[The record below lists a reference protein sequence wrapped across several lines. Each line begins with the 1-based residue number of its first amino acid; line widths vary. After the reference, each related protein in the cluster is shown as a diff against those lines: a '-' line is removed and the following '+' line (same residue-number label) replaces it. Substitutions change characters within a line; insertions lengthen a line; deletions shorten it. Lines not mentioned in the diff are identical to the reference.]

1 MWQAW
6 TRSSALPVRHL
17 VAAALVAMLVAAVYG
32 PLAWGL
38 FAQSSDFRSHLTVAL
53 HLYETAR
60 PIAPHFLYHGITAV
74 VYALL
79 PGPSI
84 FVAGAIVIVAAYGL
98 TGGVTYAVYRQA
110 FRDSRLAAPWA
121 IAVISIVALMAQPI
135 TTVQAYSIGYLWPD
149 PYHSPTFTMLKP
161 FALAAFAGTAW
172 FLTHREAGRV
182 GLVVLFA
189 LVTLAGALT
198 KPSFV
203 ICVLPATA
211 LMMAWR
217 LWRRLPLSSWALIGG
232 LYVPAGAVL
241 AWQFLAAFSGAGGDE
256 MYQDSVSWAPLKF
269 MSHWATGLPAKF
281 AASTLFPLTVAALYW
296 PTARRD
302 ALLQLA
308 WLCFGFGALYS
319 YAVVE
324 TDHWAA
330 GNFVWSGYITV
341 FTLFMATTIFWLR
354 QVVLSEGKWPLTR
367 ALVCGAVF
375 ALHVLSGAR
384 LAWLHLKEYAL

>member
-1 MWQAW
+1 
-6 TRSSALPVRHL
+6 LPARHL
-17 VAAALVAMLVAAVYG
+17 TAAALVATLVAAVCG
-32 PLAWGL
+32 SIATGL
-38 FAQSSDFRSHLTVAL
+38 FAGSSDFRSHLTVAL

-60 PIAPHFLYHGITAV
+60 PIAPHFLYHGLTAV
-74 VYALL
+74 VYALQ

-84 FVAGAIVIVAAYGL
+84 FVAGAAVIVAAYWL
-98 TGGVTYAVYRQA
+98 TGAVTYAIYWRVFRQ
-110 FRDSRLAAPWA
+110 SRLAVPWV
-121 IAVISIVALMAQPI
+121 IAVISVATLLAQPI
-135 TTVQAYSIGYLWPD
+135 TTVHTYTIGYLWPD

-161 FALAAFAGTAW
+161 FALAGFAGTVW
-172 FLTHREAGRV
+172 FLTRHQAAGA
-182 GLVVLFA
+182 GPGVLFA
-189 LVTLAGALT
+189 LVTLASALT

-203 ICVLPATA
+203 ICALPSTA

-232 LYVPAGAVL
+232 LYAPAGAVL

-281 AASTLFPLTVAALYW
+281 AASTLFPLTVAAVYW

-302 ALLQLA
+302 TLLQFA
-308 WLCFGFGALYS
+308 WLCFGFGAVYS

-330 GNFVWSGYITV
+330 GNFVWSGYITL
-341 FTLFMATTIFWLR
+341 FTLFVATTIFWLR
-354 QVVLSEGKWPLTR
+354 QVASSEGRWSMR
-367 ALVCGAVF
+367 ARVCGAVF
-375 ALHVLSGAR
+375 ALHVMSGLR
-384 LAWLHLKEYAL
+384 LTWLYLREYGP

>member
-17 VAAALVAMLVAAVYG
+17 TAAALVAIVVAAVNG
-32 PLAWGL
+32 SIATGL
-38 FAQSSDFRSHLTVAL
+38 FARSDDFRSHLTVAL

-60 PIAPHFLYHGITAV
+60 PIAPHFLFHGLTAV
-74 VYALL
+74 VYAFL

-84 FVAGAIVIVAAYGL
+84 FVAGALVIVAAYCL
-98 TGGVTYAVYRQA
+98 IGGVTYGVYWRA
-110 FRDSRLAAPWA
+110 FRHSRLAAPWM
-121 IAVISIVALMAQPI
+121 IAVISVATLLAQPI
-135 TTVQAYSIGYLWPD
+135 TTTQAYTIGYLWPE

-161 FALAAFAGTAW
+161 FALAGFAATAW
-172 FLTHREAGRV
+172 FLSHREAAGAGR
-182 GLVVLFA
+182 GMLFA
-189 LVTLAGALT
+189 LITLAGALT
-198 KPSFV
+198 KPSFA
-203 ICVLPATA
+203 ICVLPSAA

-217 LWRRLPLSSWALIGG
+217 LWQRLPLSTWPLIGG
-232 LYVPAGAVL
+232 LYAPAGAVL

-269 MSHWATGLPAKF
+269 MSHWATGLAVKF

-302 ALLQLA
+302 TLLQLA

-330 GNFVWSGYITV
+330 GNFVWSGYISL
-341 FTLFMATTIFWLR
+341 FTLFVATTIYWLR
-354 QVVLSEGKWPLTR
+354 QAALAEGGWPLTR

-375 ALHVLSGAR
+375 TLHIISGMR
-384 LAWLHLKEYAL
+384 LTWLYLKEYAL

>member
-1 MWQAW
+1 MPA
-6 TRSSALPVRHL
+6 RHL
-17 VAAALVAMLVAAVYG
+17 TAAALVATLVAAVCG
-32 PLAWGL
+32 SIATGL
-38 FAQSSDFRSHLTVAL
+38 FAGSSDFRSHLTVAL

-60 PIAPHFLYHGITAV
+60 PIAPHFLYHGLTAV
-74 VYALL
+74 VYALQ

-84 FVAGAIVIVAAYGL
+84 FVAGAVVIVAAYWL
-98 TGGVTYAVYRQA
+98 TGAVTYAIYWRVFRQ
-110 FRDSRLAAPWA
+110 SRLAVPWV
-121 IAVISIVALMAQPI
+121 IAVTSVATLLAQPI
-135 TTVQAYSIGYLWPD
+135 TTVHTYTIGYLWPD

-161 FALAAFAGTAW
+161 FALAGFAGTVW
-172 FLTHREAGRV
+172 FLTRHQAAGA
-182 GLVVLFA
+182 GPGVLFA
-189 LVTLAGALT
+189 LVTLASALT

-203 ICVLPATA
+203 ICALPSTA

-232 LYVPAGAVL
+232 LYAPAGAVL

-281 AASTLFPLTVAALYW
+281 AASTLFPLTVAAVYW

-302 ALLQLA
+302 TLLQFA
-308 WLCFGFGALYS
+308 WLCFGFGAVYS

-330 GNFVWSGYITV
+330 GNFVWSGYITL
-341 FTLFMATTIFWLR
+341 FTLFVATTIFWLR
-354 QVVLSEGKWPLTR
+354 QVASSEGRWSMR
-367 ALVCGAVF
+367 ARVCGAVF
-375 ALHVLSGAR
+375 ALHVMSGLR
-384 LAWLHLKEYAL
+384 LTWLYLREYGP

>member
-1 MWQAW
+1 
-6 TRSSALPVRHL
+6 LPARHL
-17 VAAALVAMLVAAVYG
+17 TAAALVATLVAAVCG
-32 PLAWGL
+32 SIATGL
-38 FAQSSDFRSHLTVAL
+38 FAGSSDFRSHLTVAL

-60 PIAPHFLYHGITAV
+60 PIAPHFLYHGLTAV
-74 VYALL
+74 VYALQ

-84 FVAGAIVIVAAYGL
+84 FVAGAVVIVAAYWL
-98 TGGVTYAVYRQA
+98 TGAVTYAIYWRVFRQ
-110 FRDSRLAAPWA
+110 SRLAVPWV
-121 IAVISIVALMAQPI
+121 IAVTSVATLLAQPI
-135 TTVQAYSIGYLWPD
+135 TTVHTYTIGYLWPD

-161 FALAAFAGTAW
+161 FALAGFAGTVW
-172 FLTHREAGRV
+172 FLTRHQAAGA
-182 GLVVLFA
+182 GPGVLFA
-189 LVTLAGALT
+189 LVTLASALT

-203 ICVLPATA
+203 ICALPSTA

-232 LYVPAGAVL
+232 LYAPAGAVL

-281 AASTLFPLTVAALYW
+281 AASTLFPLTVAAVYW

-302 ALLQLA
+302 TLLQFA
-308 WLCFGFGALYS
+308 WLCFGFGAVYS

-330 GNFVWSGYITV
+330 GNFVWSGYITL
-341 FTLFMATTIFWLR
+341 FTLFVATTIFWLR
-354 QVVLSEGKWPLTR
+354 QVASSEGRWSMR
-367 ALVCGAVF
+367 ARVCGAVF
-375 ALHVLSGAR
+375 ALHVMSGLR
-384 LAWLHLKEYAL
+384 LTWLYLREYGP

>member
-1 MWQAW
+1 MPA
-6 TRSSALPVRHL
+6 RHL
-17 VAAALVAMLVAAVYG
+17 TAAALVATLVAAVCG
-32 PLAWGL
+32 SIATGL
-38 FAQSSDFRSHLTVAL
+38 FAGSSDFRSHLTVAL

-60 PIAPHFLYHGITAV
+60 PIAPHFLYHGLTAV
-74 VYALL
+74 VYALQ

-84 FVAGAIVIVAAYGL
+84 FVAGAVVIVAAYWL
-98 TGGVTYAVYRQA
+98 TGAVTYAIYWRVFRQ
-110 FRDSRLAAPWA
+110 SRLAVPWV
-121 IAVISIVALMAQPI
+121 IAVISVATLLAQPI
-135 TTVQAYSIGYLWPD
+135 TTVHTYTIGYLWPD

-161 FALAAFAGTAW
+161 FALAGFAGTVW
-172 FLTHREAGRV
+172 FLTRHQAAGA
-182 GLVVLFA
+182 GPGVLFA
-189 LVTLAGALT
+189 LVTLASALT

-203 ICVLPATA
+203 ICALPSTA

-232 LYVPAGAVL
+232 LYAPAGAVL

-281 AASTLFPLTVAALYW
+281 AASTLFPLTVAAVYW

-302 ALLQLA
+302 TLLQFA
-308 WLCFGFGALYS
+308 WLCFGFGAVYS

-330 GNFVWSGYITV
+330 GNFVWSGYITL
-341 FTLFMATTIFWLR
+341 FTLFVATTIFWLR
-354 QVVLSEGKWPLTR
+354 QVASSEGRWSTR
-367 ALVCGAVF
+367 ALVCGAAF
-375 ALHVLSGAR
+375 ALHVMSGLR
-384 LAWLHLKEYAL
+384 LTWLYLREYGP

>member
-1 MWQAW
+1 M
-6 TRSSALPVRHL
+6 RSSALPVRHL
-17 VAAALVAMLVAAVYG
+17 TTGALVAILVAGVYG
-32 PLAWGL
+32 PIATGL
-38 FAQSSDFRSHLTVAL
+38 FARSDDFRSHLTVAL

-60 PIAPHFLYHGITAV
+60 PIAPHFLFHGITAV
-74 VYALL
+74 VYAVL

-84 FVAGAIVIVAAYGL
+84 FVAGALVIVAGYCL
-98 TGGVTYAVYRQA
+98 TGGVMYAVYRTA
-110 FRDSRLAAPWA
+110 FRHSRLSAPWV
-121 IAVISIVALMAQPI
+121 IAAASVATLLAQPI
-135 TTVQAYSIGYLWPD
+135 TTVHTYTVGYLWPD

-161 FALAAFAGTAW
+161 FALAAFAGTVW
-172 FLTHREAGRV
+172 FLTRREAASAGR
-182 GLVVLFA
+182 GVLFA

-203 ICVLPATA
+203 ICVLPSAA

-217 LWRRLPLSSWALIGG
+217 LWKRLPLSWWALIGG
-232 LYVPAGAVL
+232 LYAPAGAVL

-296 PTARRD
+296 STARRD
-302 ALLQLA
+302 TLLQFA

-324 TDHWAA
+324 TDHWSA
-330 GNFVWSGYITV
+330 GNFVWSGYITL
-341 FTLFMATTIFWLR
+341 FTLFVATTIFWLR
-354 QVVLSEGKWPLTR
+354 QAALSERGWPLTR

-384 LAWLHLKEYAL
+384 LVWLYLKEYAL

>member
-1 MWQAW
+1 M
-6 TRSSALPVRHL
+6 PVRHL
-17 VAAALVAMLVAAVYG
+17 TAAALVAILVAAVYG

-38 FAQSSDFRSHLTVAL
+38 FARSTDFRSHLTVAL

-84 FVAGAIVIVAAYGL
+84 FVAGAIVIVAVYGL
-98 TGGVTYAVYRQA
+98 TGSVTYAVYWQA
-110 FRDSRLAAPWA
+110 FRGSRLAAPWL
-121 IAVISIVALMAQPI
+121 IAATSIATLMAQPI
-135 TTVQAYSIGYLWPD
+135 TTVQTYSIGYLWPD
-149 PYHSPTFTMLKP
+149 PYHSPTFTTLKP
-161 FALAAFAGTAW
+161 FALAAFAGTVW
-172 FLTHREAGRV
+172 FLSHREAARI

-211 LMMAWR
+211 LIMAWR
-217 LWRRLPLSSWALIGG
+217 LWRRLPLSSLALIGG
-232 LYVPAGAVL
+232 LYAPAGAVL

-269 MSHWATGLPAKF
+269 MNHWATGLPAKF

-302 ALLQLA
+302 TLLQLA

-330 GNFVWSGYITV
+330 GNFVWSGYISL
-341 FTLFMATTIFWLR
+341 FTLFVATTIFWLR
-354 QVVLSEGKWPLTR
+354 QTALSEGRWPLTR
-367 ALVCGAVF
+367 ALVCGAVL
-375 ALHVLSGAR
+375 ALHVLSGVR

>member
-1 MWQAW
+1 
-6 TRSSALPVRHL
+6 LPARHL
-17 VAAALVAMLVAAVYG
+17 TAAALVATLVAAVCG
-32 PLAWGL
+32 SIATGL
-38 FAQSSDFRSHLTVAL
+38 FAGSSDFRSHLTVAL

-60 PIAPHFLYHGITAV
+60 PIAPHFLYHGLTAV
-74 VYALL
+74 VYAVQ

-84 FVAGAIVIVAAYGL
+84 FVAGAVVIVAAYWL
-98 TGGVTYAVYRQA
+98 TGAVTYAIYWRVFRQ
-110 FRDSRLAAPWA
+110 SRLAVPWV
-121 IAVISIVALMAQPI
+121 IAVISVATLMAQPI
-135 TTVQAYSIGYLWPD
+135 TTVHTYTIGYLWPD

-161 FALAAFAGTAW
+161 FALAGFAGTVW
-172 FLTHREAGRV
+172 FLTRHQAAGA
-182 GLVVLFA
+182 GPGVLFA
-189 LVTLAGALT
+189 LVTLASALT

-203 ICVLPATA
+203 ICALPSTA

-232 LYVPAGAVL
+232 LYAPAGAVL

-281 AASTLFPLTVAALYW
+281 AASTLFPLTVAAVYW

-302 ALLQLA
+302 TLLQFA
-308 WLCFGFGALYS
+308 WLCFGFGAVYS

-330 GNFVWSGYITV
+330 GNFVWSGYITL
-341 FTLFMATTIFWLR
+341 FTLFVATTIFWLR
-354 QVVLSEGKWPLTR
+354 QVASSEGRWSMR
-367 ALVCGAVF
+367 ARVCGAVF
-375 ALHVLSGAR
+375 ALHVMSGLR
-384 LAWLHLKEYAL
+384 LTWLYLREYGL

>member
-1 MWQAW
+1 MPA
-6 TRSSALPVRHL
+6 RHL
-17 VAAALVAMLVAAVYG
+17 TAAALVASLVAAVCG
-32 PLAWGL
+32 SIATGL
-38 FAQSSDFRSHLTVAL
+38 FAGSSDFRSHLTVAL

-60 PIAPHFLYHGITAV
+60 PIAPHFLYHGLTAV
-74 VYALL
+74 VYALQ

-84 FVAGAIVIVAAYGL
+84 FVAGAVVIIAAYWL
-98 TGGVTYAVYRQA
+98 TGAVTYAIYWRVFRQ
-110 FRDSRLAAPWA
+110 SRLAVPWV
-121 IAVISIVALMAQPI
+121 IAVISVATLLAQPI
-135 TTVQAYSIGYLWPD
+135 TAVHTYTIGYLWPD

-161 FALAAFAGTAW
+161 FALAGFAGTVW
-172 FLTHREAGRV
+172 FLTRHQAAGA
-182 GLVVLFA
+182 GPGVLFA
-189 LVTLAGALT
+189 LVTLASALT

-203 ICVLPATA
+203 ICALPSTA

-232 LYVPAGAVL
+232 LYAPAGAVL

-281 AASTLFPLTVAALYW
+281 AASTLFPLTVAAVYW

-302 ALLQLA
+302 TLLQFA
-308 WLCFGFGALYS
+308 WLCFGFGAVYS

-330 GNFVWSGYITV
+330 GNFVWSGYITL
-341 FTLFMATTIFWLR
+341 FTLFVATTIFWLR
-354 QVVLSEGKWPLTR
+354 QVASSAGRWSTR
-367 ALVCGAVF
+367 ALVCGAAF
-375 ALHVLSGAR
+375 ALHVASGLR
-384 LAWLHLKEYAL
+384 LTWLYLREYGP

>member
-1 MWQAW
+1 M
-6 TRSSALPVRHL
+6 PVRHL
-17 VAAALVAMLVAAVYG
+17 TAAALVAIVVAAVYG
-32 PLAWGL
+32 SIATGL
-38 FAQSSDFRSHLTVAL
+38 FARSTDFRSHLTVAL

-60 PIAPHFLYHGITAV
+60 PIAPHFLYHGITAL
-74 VYALL
+74 VYAIL

-84 FVAGAIVIVAAYGL
+84 FVAGAIVIVAAYCLLGS
-98 TGGVTYAVYRQA
+98 VTYAVYWRA
-110 FRDSRLAAPWA
+110 FRNSRLAAPWL
-121 IAVISIVALMAQPI
+121 IAVVSVATLMAQPI
-135 TTVQAYSIGYLWPD
+135 TTVKAYTIGYLWPE

-161 FALAAFAGTAW
+161 FALAGFAATAW
-172 FLTHREAGRV
+172 FLTQRPAAGAGR
-182 GLVVLFA
+182 GILFA
-189 LVTLAGALT
+189 LITLAGALT
-198 KPSFV
+198 KPSFA

-217 LWRRLPLSSWALIGG
+217 LWQRLPLSTWALIAG
-232 LYVPAGAVL
+232 LYAPAGAVL

-269 MSHWATGLPAKF
+269 MNHWASGLPAKF

-302 ALLQLA
+302 TLLQFA
-308 WLCFGFGALYS
+308 WLCFAFGALYS

-330 GNFVWSGYITV
+330 GNFVWSGYIS
-341 FTLFMATTIFWLR
+341 LFILFVATTIFWLR
-354 QVVLSEGKWPLTR
+354 QAALSEGRWPPAR

-375 ALHVLSGAR
+375 ALHVLSGVR
-384 LAWLHLKEYAL
+384 LAWLHLKQYAL